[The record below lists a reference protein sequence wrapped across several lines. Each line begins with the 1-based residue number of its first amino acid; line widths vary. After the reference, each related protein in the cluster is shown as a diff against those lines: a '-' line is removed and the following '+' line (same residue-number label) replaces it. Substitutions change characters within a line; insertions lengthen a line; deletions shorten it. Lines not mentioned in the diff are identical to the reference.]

1 MLTQKIPRSN
11 MYRKLL
17 MSYVLLVV
25 ATIAIL
31 SFVLFRQFSRS
42 SAGEIADISLNML
55 KQTSFASDVIYQQSF
70 QVANQMIASNTIF
83 TALYAKE
90 TDYLLQYHVA
100 IELNSI
106 KNVYPFI
113 HSVGIYNGNLR
124 SYVDYLSSGYT
135 DDKLTEKLI
144 LDNKHKS
151 NYVYFPR
158 IISYQYNSLTPSK
171 NVVTFI
177 LYPSFSNTV
186 NLTGAFV
193 INIDE
198 SYLRKTIQDIYRDV
212 NDTVLI
218 INANGTV
225 VSDSQNEHF
234 LADYSNKTYIRKIL
248 NDGETTGHFLEP
260 SGGQEHLISF
270 VKSENLGWT
279 FISIRNYANLFRNI
293 NRLKEITM
301 MVAAGL
307 ILLGILASLAF
318 TSNIYN
324 PVKALIKRIGNLSRN
339 DPGDQSPR
347 NEMDYLSQ
355 KFQNIFNKASTLEN
369 AMDIAYPALVDTY
382 FDCLLKGKSDEL
394 AEHLKMITDL
404 DNRLSGLSFIVLAV
418 KVDEPAVIAAI
429 LPRHD
434 PLARIRNIRSLA
446 VERLSRHYDL
456 DILDTTDASLLLL
469 LRFKEPPPFGDL
481 ANELS
486 DLQKL
491 VEQALQV
498 TISIGCG
505 DLVNSKKEIRNSY
518 ITALEFLNYRFFYG
532 ANQILHYD
540 LVKARMA
547 RNDKFDYAIEKKLME
562 AILLHN
568 EEKTK
573 QAVADFI
580 GVIADTNYTLAGL
593 FTNQLMI
600 TILRQ
605 FNTILNPEDMENYDF
620 YGEIQKIPSM
630 AFLQDLHQHLETYC
644 LKICSLLRF
653 RNDNRIA
660 VTVQHVR
667 ETIDEK
673 YANPDLSLESV
684 ADQVHLSAGY
694 MGMLFKT
701 YTGLSFGDY
710 LNKTRMEKAKDLLA
724 TTRANTHTISEKVGI
739 LNSTYFFTLFKKT
752 YGMTPTKYR
761 KQSEL

>member
-1 MLTQKIPRSN
+1 MHTQRIPRSK

-17 MSYVLLVV
+17 LSYVLLVV
-25 ATIAIL
+25 ATIIII
-31 SFVLFRQFSRS
+31 SIVLFRQFSES
-42 SAGEIADISLNML
+42 SAGEIAEISLNML

-70 QVANQMIASNTIF
+70 QVANQMISNNTIF
-83 TALYAKE
+83 TAMYAKE

-100 IELNSI
+100 IELKNI

-124 SYVDYLSSGYT
+124 SYVDYLNSGYT

-144 LDNKHKS
+144 LDNKLNN

-158 IISYQYNSLTPSK
+158 TINYEYNTLTPSK

-177 LYPSFSNTV
+177 LYPHFSNLA

-198 SYLRKTIQDIYRDV
+198 SYLRKTIQSIYREA

-218 INANGTV
+218 VNGNGTV
-225 VSDSQNEHF
+225 VSDSQDVHF
-234 LADYSNKTYIRKIL
+234 LEDYSGKPYIRKIL
-248 NDGETTGHFLEP
+248 DDRGSTGHFLEP
-260 SGGQEHLISF
+260 SGGQQQLISF

-293 NRLKEITM
+293 DRLKDITM
-301 MVAAGL
+301 MVAVGL
-307 ILLGILASLAF
+307 VLLGILASF
-318 TSNIYN
+318 MITTSIYN
-324 PVKALIKRIGNLSRN
+324 PVKALIKRIGNMSRN
-339 DPGDQSPR
+339 DPGEQNPR
-347 NEMDYLSQ
+347 NEIDYLSQ
-355 KFQNIFNKASTLEN
+355 RFQSIFNKASTLED
-369 AMDIAYPALVDTY
+369 AMDMAYPALVETY

-394 AEHLKMITDL
+394 TEHLKMITDL
-404 DNRLSGLSFIVLAV
+404 DNRLSGLSFVVLAI
-418 KVDEPAVIAAI
+418 KLDEPAVISSSSPKQD
-429 LPRHD
+429 LM
-434 PLARIRNIRSLA
+434 ARIRNIRSIA
-446 VERLSRHYDL
+446 TEMLSQHHEL
-456 DILDTTDASLLLL
+456 DILETTEASLLLL
-469 LRFKEPPPFGDL
+469 LRFKEPPLFEYL
-481 ANELS
+481 EKELS
-486 DLQKL
+486 NLQIL

-505 DLVNSKKEIRNSY
+505 DIVNSKKEIRNSY
-518 ITALEFLNYRFFYG
+518 LTALEFLNYRFFYG

-540 LVKARMA
+540 LVKVRMA
-547 RNDKFDYAIEKKLME
+547 RNDKYDYAIEKKLME

-568 EEKTK
+568 EEKLK
-573 QAVADFI
+573 QAVTDFI
-580 GVIADTNYTLAGL
+580 GIIAETNFTLAGL

-600 TILRQ
+600 SVLRQ
-605 FNTILNPEDMENYDF
+605 FNTILNPEDMESHDF
-620 YGEIQKIPSM
+620 YDEIQKVPSM
-630 AFLQDLHQHLETYC
+630 AFIDDLHRHLEGYC

-653 RNDNRIA
+653 RTDNRIA
-660 VTVQHVR
+660 VTVRHAR
-667 ETIDEK
+667 ETVDEK

-694 MGMLFKT
+694 LGMLFKT

-710 LNKTRMEKAKDLLA
+710 LNKTRMEKARDLLVS
-724 TTRANTHTISEKVGI
+724 TGANTHTISEKVGI

-752 YGMTPTKYR
+752 YGMTPTQYR
-761 KQSEL
+761 KQRNA